1 MTAPTNPFNGH
12 ANARDAAAAYVSIG
26 WSPIPVPYRS
36 KKVTLKDWPDLRITA
51 ADVDAYFPKK
61 LMNVGVLTGDA
72 SSGLADVDKDCPE
85 ARRLAPYFLPDTPAR
100 FGRASAPLAHSLY
113 NTDTERL
120 SYDKIVD
127 VDKTT
132 LLELRPDSSHQTVFP
147 PSCHPS
153 GEVITWAPN
162 ADHPFEVEADE
173 LRTAFYHLALATVAC
188 RHWPAEGSRHDAAN
202 AWSGGLL
209 RAGWSVDEV
218 ERFIRA
224 VATVAGDDQV
234 DGRVKV
240 VEATDARLK
249 KSDSDPKLKK
259 PTGWTTLARIVG
271 DDVVD
276 LAYSILLK
284 LGIDSPGPADADDG
298 DAVLFDDAGAVVIT
312 ADASA
317 DAADAADARIVDS
330 ASVILSGTN
339 TETAKKPAAPAKK
352 KPSTAKILITFGRD
366 ADLFHT
372 PEGDTF
378 ATFDIDGRR
387 ETSLIRSQEGT
398 AFTKWL
404 KHRYYKHFRNTPNQQ
419 ALTDAL
425 GALEAMAMF
434 EGLERR
440 VFTRVAEHEGK
451 IYLDLADEA
460 WRVVEIDR
468 AGWRVTSDA
477 PVRFRRRRGQLALPI
492 PVHGGS
498 LSDLRPLLN
507 TPADGGFG
515 DEAWILINAS
525 LVGAMKPTGPYTIL
539 IMQGEQGSG
548 KSTTSKMLRGI
559 IDPNLAALRA
569 SPRDER
575 DFVVGASNSWIAA
588 FDNFSSIPDWLS
600 DAFCR
605 LSTGGGFSTRSL
617 YTDSDEALFDIQR
630 PTLINGIDD
639 LASRPDLVDRSLV
652 VTLPPLQSVAT
663 EAGLW
668 SAYYAARP
676 GILGAL
682 LDATSAALRNAD
694 QVDAFNLPRMAD
706 FAMWIRGA
714 EAEPADDADDESRV
728 FAWRLGEFDNTYSD
742 NRKAQVSTTLEGDIV
757 APAVLKMLDEK
768 PDHDFEGTSTELL
781 AMLPSYV
788 DEKLVKTKFWPKSAR
803 VLSGKLRRVS
813 AFLRTV
819 GVDVVFYK
827 KDDRQKTRMIHIS
840 RQDSGYKNDDS
851 SVRNVRS
858 VRISVRSATRPTEA
872 CPGCDTHGGWIQVDD
887 DEWICAVCERE
898 ALEATS

>member
-1 MTAPTNPFNGH
+1 MTTNPFNGH

-36 KKVTLKDWPDLRITA
+36 KRVTLTDWPDLRITA
-51 ADVDAYFPKK
+51 ADVDSFFGKK

-72 SSGLADVDKDCPE
+72 SGGLADVDKDCPE

-127 VDKTT
+127 TDDKT

-162 ADHPFEVEADE
+162 ADHPFEVDADE

-209 RAGWSVDEV
+209 RAGWSVKEV
-218 ERFIRA
+218 ETFIRA
-224 VATVAGDDQV
+224 VATVAGDEDV

-240 VEATDARLK
+240 VEATDTRLK
-249 KSDSDPKLKK
+249 KSADDPKLKK

-271 DDVVD
+271 ADVVD
-276 LAYSILLK
+276 LAYTILLK
-284 LGIDSPGPADADDG
+284 LGIDSPGPADAEDG
-298 DAVLFDDAGAVVIT
+298 DAVLFDEA

-317 DAADAADARIVDS
+317 DAADAADARITDS
-330 ASVILSGTN
+330 ASAILSGTN
-339 TETAKKPAAPAKK
+339 TETVKKPAAPAKK
-352 KPSTAKILITFGRD
+352 KPSTAKVLITFGRD

-425 GALEAMAMF
+425 GTLEAMALF
-434 EGLERR
+434 EGQERR
-440 VFTRVAEHEGK
+440 VFTRIAEHEGK
-451 IYLDLADEA
+451 IYLDLADEG

-498 LSDLRPLLN
+498 LADLRPLIN
-507 TPADGGFG
+507 TPVDGGFG
-515 DEAWILINAS
+515 DEAWILINGW

-559 IDPNLAALRA
+559 IDPNLAMLRA

-617 YTDSDEALFDIQR
+617 YTDADEALFDIQR

-652 VTLPPLQSVAT
+652 VTLPRLQSVAT
-663 EAGLW
+663 EAELW
-668 SAYYAARP
+668 SAYYDARP

-682 LDATSAALRNAD
+682 LDATSVALRNAD
-694 QVDAFNLPRMAD
+694 QVDASNLPRMAD
-706 FAMWIRGA
+706 FALWIRSA
-714 EAEPADDADDESRV
+714 EAEPADAADAESRV
-728 FAWRLGEFDNTYSD
+728 FAWRLGEFDNTYNE

-757 APAVLKMLDEK
+757 APAVLKLVDAT
-768 PDHDFEGTSTELL
+768 PQGFDGSATELL
-781 AMLPSYV
+781 ALLSTCV
-788 DEKLVKTKFWPKSAR
+788 DEKIVKSKVWPKSAR
-803 VLSGKLRRVS
+803 HLSGRLRRVS
-813 AFLRTV
+813 SFLRTV
-819 GVDVVFYK
+819 GVDVTFYTEA
-827 KDDRQKTRMIHIS
+827 TRAKNRKIHIS

-851 SVRNVRS
+851 SVRS
-858 VRISVRSATRPTEA
+858 VRTVRASVRSATRPTEA
-872 CPGCDTHGGWIQVDD
+872 CPGCDTHAGWTQVDD